1 MQDTSLAPVIV
12 VPGPEALA
20 ETATRWIADAIEG
33 AVRDR
38 GACFLALAGG
48 ETPRGCYERL
58 SREPYRT
65 EIPWASVHVYWS
77 DERRV
82 PLSDPAS
89 NYAMARTSL
98 LEHVPI
104 PREQVFPMP
113 VWEPDGNRAAA
124 AYARVLERV
133 PRTDPG
139 WPRFDLILLGLGE
152 DGHTAS
158 LFPGAGALSE
168 TRATVR
174 AVQGSKPPA
183 ERLTVTLPVINA
195 ARLVLFL
202 VHGAEK
208 RSALQAT
215 RRRDPRLPAGLV
227 QPHDGD
233 LRFIVDREA
242 LVEDL
247 AGV

>member
-1 MQDTSLAPVIV
+1 MRDASLAPVIV

-20 ETATRWIADAIEG
+20 ETAARWIADAIES

-38 GACFLALAGG
+38 GAGFVALAGG

-65 EIPWASVHVYWS
+65 EVPWARVHVFWS

-82 PLSDPAS
+82 PLTDPAS
-89 NYAMARTSL
+89 NYAMARVSL
-98 LEHVPI
+98 LDHVPI
-104 PREQVFPMP
+104 PRGQVFPMP

-124 AYARVLERV
+124 EYARTLERV
-133 PRTDPG
+133 PHTDAG
-139 WPRFDLILLGLGE
+139 WQRFDLILLGLGE

-158 LFPGAGALSE
+158 LFPGDEALSE

-174 AVQGSKPPA
+174 AVRGSKPPV
-183 ERLTVTLPVINA
+183 ERLTFTLPVINA

-227 QPHDGD
+227 QPHDGE